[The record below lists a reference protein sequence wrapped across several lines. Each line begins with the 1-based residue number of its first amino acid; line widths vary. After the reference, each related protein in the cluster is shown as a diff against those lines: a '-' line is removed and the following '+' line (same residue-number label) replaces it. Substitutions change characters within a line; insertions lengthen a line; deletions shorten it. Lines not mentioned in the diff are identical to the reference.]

1 MRDTTGKREKKY
13 EKLPN
18 RIMLLLLRRRDK
30 NPWEHREEPQK
41 WRDTM

>member
-1 MRDTTGKREKKY
+1 MRDTTEKREKKT

-30 NPWEHREEPQK
+30 NPWGQREESQK
-41 WRDTM
+41 RRDTM